1 MPKGAGRMTCRIRRI
16 AVVNLVVL
24 CLASTM
30 VAHAADGPTVTVSTV
45 DELQAAV
52 QQAGDNT
59 TIAIA
64 PGTYHLTNTLH
75 FRGPAKNVVIRGTTG
90 NPRDVVLMGRGMTN
104 KSYGT
109 VPHGILVDDL
119 QDMLIADLTIR
130 DVYYHPITFQAHA
143 GCQRPHVYNCRLIN
157 AGEQFIK
164 SNPNP
169 KSVGGGVD
177 GGIVEF
183 TVMEFETTAR
193 DWYTNGVDV
202 LTGKGWTIRHC
213 LFRNIR
219 TPPDDK
225 KQTGPAVLMW
235 QGCADTLCE
244 SNLFINCEANISF
257 GMIAS
262 ERPDHSGGIIRNNI
276 IFRGPGSSG
285 DTGIAV
291 WNSPGT
297 KVLHNTVILSGTFPN
312 AIESR
317 FASTTNCLI
326 AYNLCDGNITQRDGA
341 QATLVDNITRAIP
354 SWFVDATGGNLHLT
368 ETAANALLKAKP
380 CKEVTDDF
388 DGQPRPA
395 DGLRN
400 LGADQYTAEAPEAK
414 KPLMTARR
422 PAPTEGETPTTAQ
435 PIPARRPAPTF
446 PTVQKV
452 LQGRQL
458 VYDAIIDP
466 EWPKLNFGRTA
477 MDNRLRRRKECS
489 ALLLRFPLKKLR
501 LPPAADVVGATVSF
515 YVWDP
520 SPSGKMKVCAMELK
534 TAWDEVEAT
543 WQRPKR
549 GARWKGGQTFVF
561 GVDTGP
567 AGQAIVIHPNNRVDR
582 VNPPIEYRLDA
593 TDIVRGWLSGVK
605 PNHGLA
611 IAPVIDEAID
621 NGLYS
626 RIQIVGSESRQ
637 PRFVPKLTLTLRE

>member
-1 MPKGAGRMTCRIRRI
+1 MLCGIRR
-16 AVVNLVVL
+16 VVVAGMVSL
-24 CLASTM
+24 CLLTTFAR
-30 VAHAADGPTVTVSTV
+30 AADGPTVSVSTV

-52 QQAGDNT
+52 RQAGDNT
-59 TIAIA
+59 TIVVA
-64 PGTYHLTNTLH
+64 PGNYHLTNTLH
-75 FRGPAKNVVIRGTTG
+75 FIGPAKNVVIRGATG
-90 NPRDVVLMGRGMTN
+90 NPRDVVLMGHGMKN
-104 KSYGT
+104 KAYRT

-130 DVYYHPITFQAHA
+130 DVYFHPITFQGGA

-164 SNPNP
+164 SNPKA

-202 LTGKGWTIRHC
+202 LAGKGWTIRHC

-219 TPPDDK
+219 TPPGDN

-235 QGCADTLCE
+235 RGCADTLCE
-244 SNLFINCEANISF
+244 SNLFINCQANISF
-257 GMIAS
+257 GMIAA
-262 ERPDHSGGIIRNNI
+262 EKPDHSGGIIRNNI

-291 WNSPGT
+291 WNSPDT

-312 AIESR
+312 SIEYR
-317 FASTTNCLI
+317 FPGTSNCLI
-326 AYNLCDGNITQRDGA
+326 ANNICDGNITQRDGA
-341 QATLVDNITRAIP
+341 RATLVENITGAIP
-354 SWFVDATGGNLHLT
+354 SWFVDAAGGNLHLS
-368 ETAANALLKAKP
+368 ETGAKALLKAKP
-380 CKEVTDDF
+380 CKEVGYDF
-388 DGQPRPA
+388 DGQPRPTY
-395 DGLRN
+395 GLRN
-400 LGADQYTAEAPEAK
+400 LGADRYAPGAPKAK
-414 KPLMTARR
+414 KPRMSARR
-422 PAPTEGETPTTAQ
+422 VPPSDGEATTSAR

-452 LQGRQL
+452 LQGRQV

-466 EWPKLNFGRTA
+466 ESPKLNFGRTA
-477 MDNRLRRRKECS
+477 MDNRLRRRKECC
-489 ALLLRFPLKKLR
+489 ALLLRFPLEKLR
-501 LPPAADVVGATVSF
+501 LPPAADVVGATVSV

-549 GARWKGGQTFVF
+549 GAKWKGGRAFVF

-567 AGQAIVIHPNNRVDR
+567 AGEPVVIAPNARVDT
-582 VNPPIEYRLDA
+582 VNPPIEYRLDV
-593 TDIVRGWLSGVK
+593 TQIVRGWLSGLK

-611 IAPVIDEAID
+611 VAPVIDEAID
-621 NGLYS
+621 NGQYS

-637 PRFVPKLTLTLRE
+637 PRSVPKLTVTLRK